1 MHLVNFL
8 VDSQNFR
15 EGIRAKAL
23 SLHHMFIRGISK
35 VKRHAI
41 FPSREDLR
49 AFFFFLPDQF
59 IYIAYI
65 FLYSLV
71 RISESD
77 IAETDQDLD
86 LLPKEDLLMLLM
98 LEASIR
104 CIMTQ

>member
-8 VDSQNFR
+8 VDSQNFL

-49 AFFFFLPDQF
+49 AFFFLPDQF

-86 LLPKEDLLMLLM
+86 LLPKEDLLMFLM